1 MALRDDLLSGLANR
15 QTKIAFPN
23 GEYATITSGILSG
36 SLELDE
42 ILSTS
47 NVLDFSELNA
57 NRFQCV
63 YSQNVDFT
71 GKKITVSQTIGSN
84 SITLFTG
91 FVESCN
97 VVANSTNR
105 TLVAYDP
112 MYKLR
117 NKDVATWYNGLTFP
131 ITIKNFR
138 DQLFQYVGYTQVTTS
153 LVNDSITIT
162 KEMTP
167 TTLLFGDVF
176 SDICELNGVFGHF
189 NRAGLC
195 KYVDLTNTTTNSI
208 SDNYSS
214 LSTFENY
221 TTDVITGVA
230 LSTSD
235 ESISEIIGTQT
246 NIYNVVGNMLTFG
259 FDSAKLITVGTN
271 LYNKVKTITFKPSN
285 IVTKYSEPTIELGN
299 KITLTTYT
307 SQSVTTFALSQTF
320 RGVQLLNHTIESISD
335 KTRAGFTQSD
345 SSKIDVLNNKSHVF
359 RNNIDELYSRVETA
373 EGKYSTIQ
381 QTSEKISWIVGSGTS
396 ESDFTLTDRTA
407 DLVASYINLNGLV
420 TFNGID
426 SDTLYQLNSFVR
438 NSDFRI
444 WEETSNLPFGMSGSS
459 PDTDYFI
466 KYLEN
471 GANCLRNKTTSP
483 NQNIKQ
489 QAYLGASNI
498 SDGFFQYNADLKGK
512 EYISYDIRTKLLS
525 GNFNGSGI
533 TFRFGYYN
541 SENVLTTYNYK
552 IDFSDKVP
560 SPTINEWITIN
571 DCFKIPDEVLSGML
585 SYVSA
590 FYRPNHEDFGTL
602 TAKDIIVSSINF
614 RPSSYGEFL
623 ATAIGV
629 DGQTIINGGL
639 ILTNSIYGDSINV
652 NDLFSKNITY
662 TGKITGGNVSGGGL
676 IQSYN
681 YTENSNGDCTS
692 GMKIDLV
699 NGTLTTKN
707 IEITNNSI
715 IAEGYSNFVSVGGSI
730 GCENS
735 SKTLYAT
742 LNNDGTIRANGD
754 VMDFGKI
761 SSILCG
767 VGGISSWN
775 NNDGLTYL
783 ARITSENNLRFGDF
797 SNNGS
802 NVDIRSDQ
810 KINLMA
816 NSSTNYVSI
825 EYIDGTA
832 RLRYNGSVVT
842 GSGTTAMITSGGYIV
857 KSGSSRKY
865 KENFD
870 YNLEDC
876 EEIIKALKPCRFNF
890 KGYDFTNIGLI
901 AEDVEQVSDQLVI
914 RDSDGNIDAVH
925 YNDVLIMLLQVVQKM
940 LNNQ

>member
-63 YSQNVDFT
+63 YSQNIDFT

-105 TLVAYDP
+105 TLIAYDP

-138 DQLFQYVGYTQVTTS
+138 DQMFQYVGYTQVTTS

-195 KYVDLTNTTTNSI
+195 KYIDLTNTTTNSI

-214 LSTFENY
+214 LSMFENY

-235 ESISEIIGTQT
+235 DSISEIIGTQT

-359 RNNIDELYSRVETA
+359 RNNIDELYSRIETA
-373 EGKYSTIQ
+373 EGYYSEIN
-381 QTSEKISWIVGSGTS
+381 QTGEQISWIVGSGTS

-407 DLVASYINLNGLV
+407 DLVSAYINLNGLV
-420 TFNGID
+420 EFNGI
-426 SDTLYQLNSFVR
+426 SAETQYLLNGVTR
-438 NSDFRI
+438 NTDFSV
-444 WEETSNLPFGMSGSS
+444 WDGDLPFGF
-459 PDTDYFI
+459 TDHDSLGHQ
-466 KYLEN
+466 YLFKTVEN
-471 GANCLRNKTTSP
+471 GANYIRYNIPNNTTYQAISTKQSTEKDSFFTY
-483 NQNIKQ
+483 NVNLKDKKYLYYETKIK
-489 QAYLGASNI
+489 LASGI
-498 SDGFFQYNADLKGK
+498 
-512 EYISYDIRTKLLS
+512 LS
-525 GNFNGSGI
+525 GSG
-533 TFRFGYYN
+533 
-541 SENVLTTYNYK
+541 LQ
-552 IDFSDKVP
+552 
-560 SPTINEWITIN
+560 
-571 DCFKIPDEVLSGML
+571 FKIL
-585 SYVSA
+585 SYINGGSSIYETNINVRFSSKIPTPTLGEWYIIKGYLDLPESVSSEMYA
-590 FYRPNHEDFGTL
+590 GIYLNVFGNHPIMGSMA
-602 TAKDIIVSSINF
+602 AKDLYIASISC
-614 RPSSYGEFL
+614 RTASYGEYL
-623 ATAIGV
+623 ADNLGV
-629 DGQTIINGGL
+629 DGTTYINGGL
-639 ILTNSIYGDSINV
+639 IATNTILGDSINTT
-652 NDLFSKNITY
+652 DLFSKDITY
-662 TGKITGGNVSGGGL
+662 TGKITGGNVTGGGL

-681 YTENSNGDCTS
+681 YTVDDDGECTA
-692 GMKIDLV
+692 GMLIDLK
-699 NGTLTTKN
+699 NGTLTNNNVKIGQYSVN
-707 IEITNNSI
+707 ITSDTGRMTIGSDTIYSSIDGSSLIISNGDVETFITSDEVRTGDLKLTGFALLENNNSI
-715 IAEGYSNFVSVGGSI
+715 Y
-730 GCENS
+730 
-735 SKTLYAT
+735 
-742 LNNDGTIRANGD
+742 
-754 VMDFGKI
+754 
-761 SSILCG
+761 
-767 VGGISSWN
+767 SWN
-775 NNDGLTYL
+775 NAKNAIPNLLRLTTGDNV
-783 ARITSENNLRFGDF
+783 AIGDTTSDNILLYP
-797 SNNGS
+797 GS
-802 NVDIRSDQ
+802 DI
-810 KINLMA
+810 
-816 NSSTNYVSI
+816 NYVSI
-825 EYIDGTA
+825 EYVDGTA

-914 RDSDGNIDAVH
+914 RDADGNVDAVH
-925 YNDVLIMLLQVVQKM
+925 YNDILIMLLQVVQKM